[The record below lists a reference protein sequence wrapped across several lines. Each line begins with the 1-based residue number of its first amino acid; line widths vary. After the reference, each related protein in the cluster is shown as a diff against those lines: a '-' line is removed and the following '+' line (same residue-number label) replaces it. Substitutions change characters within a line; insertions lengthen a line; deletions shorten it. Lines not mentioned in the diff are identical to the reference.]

1 MLLGG
6 INLFMKNPITGYGIN
21 SENYLMGKNFHNT
34 FLTFSVE
41 LGIIGIIILFFLIKF
56 YFRRDSI

>member
-6 INLFMKNPITGYGIN
+6 ITLFMKNPITGYGIN

-34 FLTFSVE
+34 FLTFGVE
-41 LGIIGIIILFFLIKF
+41 LGIIGIIILFF
-56 YFRRDSI
+56 